1 MIGRGVTSTGGK
13 ISARSGGFIPNFA
26 SPEMAEIYGAY
37 LGGYK
42 PGKVSRMNIPGEGS
56 VVYNQAE
63 RVKKFPGMVQPAI
76 IPPAG
81 SSAGQRYSQAFQNKL
96 GFNPYAASG
105 FVPNFNLASNDIIRQ
120 NEGNFKQIGTTKKF
134 QIGDTGLTASKSQID
149 RALAAK
155 NIPSSVLDARG
166 IATMLV
172 PPQGFTASVGEAT
185 VGGTK
190 VIYPVKTYSPKYR
203 NVGEIRDIQ
212 EDIGS
217 AIANATLAY
226 ATSIKPPAI
235 IPSRGELL
243 NGLNTTAGAKGAI
256 NALS

>member
-120 NEGNFKQIGTTKKF
+120 NEGTSQKTNQPTIQQTNKQTNAPTKQQTKQSTF
-134 QIGDTGLTASKSQID
+134 N
-149 RALAAK
+149 LAF
-155 NIPSSVLDARG
+155 NPSPG
-166 IATMLV
+166 
-172 PPQGFTASVGEAT
+172 
-185 VGGTK
+185 
-190 VIYPVKTYSPKYR
+190 
-203 NVGEIRDIQ
+203 
-212 EDIGS
+212 
-217 AIANATLAY
+217 
-226 ATSIKPPAI
+226 
-235 IPSRGELL
+235 
-243 NGLNTTAGAKGAI
+243 
-256 NALS
+256 